1 MSIPRR
7 ILLLAQQPETA
18 RRYQDMLDA
27 DGHTVEWREL
37 SAGEG
42 PSATS
47 DDFDLVIA
55 VLSSPEPEPIAV
67 VRQLKAEDNSTCV
80 IVVSRNQ
87 MVQTAIGAIR
97 EGAADYLGEPCSAD
111 ELRAAVDRVKPA
123 GTTALRES
131 GSHGRSRLPRFEGML
146 GRCSAML
153 DVFELIERI
162 ATAEAT
168 VLVTGESG
176 TGKELAVR
184 AIHRLSHRCDA
195 PLLGCDCTALA
206 PTLLESELFGHV
218 KGSFSGAIAT
228 KKGLFEAADHG
239 TLLLDEV
246 SNLSMETQGKLLRVL
261 ETRCIRRVGDTAER
275 EVDIRLIAT
284 TNRDLGQ
291 MVKVGQFRAD
301 LYYRLNVVPVSLPA
315 LRDRAGDIPLL
326 AMAFLDEF
334 SRQMG
339 LQSTFL
345 SPRALQQMEVYPWP
359 GNVRELRNI
368 VQRLAV
374 LYGGS
379 QIELEHLP
387 LEIRESKHTLSS
399 TDLPRTWDEFKT
411 FKRQVV
417 EDLERR
423 FLTAALGRCAQNV
436 THASESVGMQRPN
449 FHALL
454 RHHGLKPG
462 ATERD

>member
-7 ILLLAQQPETA
+7 ILLLVQQPDTA
-18 RRYQDMLDA
+18 GRYQDMLDA
-27 DGHTVEWREL
+27 DGHTVQWQEL
-37 SAGEG
+37 SVGEV
-42 PSATS
+42 PSNTS

-55 VLSSPEPEPIAV
+55 VLLSPEPEPVAL
-67 VRQLKAEDNSTCV
+67 VRQLKARDNLTSV
-80 IVVSRNQ
+80 ILVSRNQ
-87 MVQTAIGAIR
+87 TVETAIRAIR
-97 EGAADYLGEPCSAD
+97 EGAADYLVAPCSA
-111 ELRAAVDRVKPA
+111 EQLRAAVDRVTPA
-123 GTTALRES
+123 GTAVPRES
-131 GSHGRSRLPRFEGML
+131 DAHGRSKWPRFEGML
-146 GRCSAML
+146 ARCSAML

-162 ATAEAT
+162 ALAEAT

-261 ETRCIRRVGDTAER
+261 ETRLIRRVGDTAER

-301 LYYRLNVVPVSLPA
+301 LYYRLNVVPVTLPP
-315 LRDRAGDIPLL
+315 LRERTGDIRLL
-326 AMAFLDEF
+326 ATAFLDEF

-339 LQSTFL
+339 LQSTFFT
-345 SPRALQQMEVYPWP
+345 PRALQQMEIYPWP

-379 QIELEHLP
+379 QIGLEHLP
-387 LEIRESKHTLSS
+387 LEIRESKRTLSS

-417 EDLERR
+417 ESLERR

-436 THASESVGMQRPN
+436 THAAESVGMQRPN

-462 ATERD
+462 AREQG